1 MSDEENCRCL
11 LEMTL
16 GMEIVKVEVSRER
29 SIVYHPEYRG
39 VRLDVYAKDDHN
51 TRFNVEMQVV
61 QIPEPGKRA
70 RYYHS
75 QIDMDLLLSG
85 EEYAELPEVY
95 VIFICDFDPF
105 GKRQYCYRFENR
117 SVEDAKLS
125 LGDGSHTIFLSTRG
139 ENPGEVPASLVNFLK
154 FVRSDREESERE
166 SGDVFVRRLQDS
178 IRRIKAS
185 REMGE
190 RYMTF
195 EELLKDERKAG
206 FAEGRELGM
215 LEGEQKGEQR
225 GELMG
230 IMQSVMVLLESK
242 GALSNALKEHI
253 QSEKD
258 AVRLRSML
266 KLAAEAGT
274 VEEFEEAIQDHL
286 M

>member
-1 MSDEENCRCL
+1 
-11 LEMTL
+11 
-16 GMEIVKVEVSRER
+16 MED
-29 SIVYHPEYRG
+29 
-39 VRLDVYAKDDHN
+39 VRL
-51 TRFNVEMQVV
+51 
-61 QIPEPGKRA
+61 
-70 RYYHS
+70 
-75 QIDMDLLLSG
+75 
-85 EEYAELPEVY
+85 
-95 VIFICDFDPF
+95 
-105 GKRQYCYRFENR
+105 
-117 SVEDAKLS
+117 S
-125 LGDGSHTIFLSTRG
+125 LEDGSHTIFLSTRG

-215 LEGEQKGEQR
+215 LEGERKGEQR

-274 VEEFEEAIQDHL
+274 AEEFEEAIQDHL